1 MTKGLADKRGDRMKR
16 FNRCGRVVSLFF
28 TAWLLALGCQSQ
40 QSPVEQKDSKAGA
53 QGTGAGGAVACV
65 KTAPISKGTITNHI
79 VVYGEIIPAPG
90 ALRTV
95 SVPYE
100 SQVLAI
106 EVNDGQ
112 KVSKGEPLLQIQ
124 PSPDT
129 RLQLEQARN
138 AFDLQQQSF
147 QQMQRRYDLK
157 LATNEQ
163 LLQAKQTL
171 EQAKLRLESLTR
183 RGIGGEKQL
192 PAGVSGLVKKVYAQ
206 EGAIVAAGNPLIDI
220 VAQNRVEVLLGVE
233 PETIALVRVGQEV
246 SLKRVN
252 VPESPVASGP
262 VRKVSYAV
270 NPATRLVDVF
280 VTLPSTTGF
289 LLGES
294 ITGKIPVT
302 SSEGL
307 IVPRSAVLPEG
318 DRNVL
323 FTIKDGN
330 AVARNVK
337 IGRKT
342 SKEYQITGKNLQAG
356 EPVVVEGNY
365 ELVDGMQVRTGAC
378 Q

>member
-1 MTKGLADKRGDRMKR
+1 MKR
-16 FNRCGRVVSLFF
+16 CNGHKGVVSLIF
-28 TAWLLALGCQSQ
+28 AIWLLANGCQSQ
-40 QSPVEQKDSKAGA
+40 KSPVEQKGSQTGA
-53 QGTGAGGAVACV
+53 QGAGQSSPVACV
-65 KTAPISKGTITNHI
+65 KTVPIKTGTITEHI

-100 SQVLAI
+100 SQVLTI

-138 AFDLQQQSF
+138 AFNLQQQSF
-147 QQMQRRYDLK
+147 QQMKRRYDLK

-163 LLQAKQTL
+163 LLQARQTL
-171 EQAKLRLESLTR
+171 EQAKSRMESLTK
-183 RGIGGEKQL
+183 RGIEGEKQIL
-192 PAGVSGLVKKVYAQ
+192 ASVSGLVKKVYVQ

-233 PETIALVRVGQEV
+233 PESISRVRLGQEV
-246 SLKRVN
+246 SLTRVN
-252 VPESPVASGP
+252 VPESPVTSGP

-280 VTLPSTTGF
+280 VALPSAAGF

-294 ITGKIPVT
+294 ITGKVPVT
-302 SSEGL
+302 STEGL
-307 IVPRSAVLPEG
+307 IVPRLAILPR
-318 DRNVL
+318 DNRNVL
-323 FTIKDGN
+323 FTIKDGK
-330 AVARNVK
+330 AVEHEVE
-337 IGRKT
+337 IGQET
-342 SKEYQITGKNLQAG
+342 SEQYQITGKSLQAWQ
-356 EPVVVEGNY
+356 PVVVEGNY